1 MKVLATA
8 LAYTAL
14 AASVAFGFL
23 VITAHAEPSRALVSA
38 PADGGNLLATLF

>member
-8 LAYTAL
+8 LAYAAL

-23 VITAHAEPSRALVSA
+23 VITAHAEPSPALISA
-38 PADGGNLLATLF
+38 PADGNLLATLF